1 MTVLLDTQ
9 MAILAVSYPTQLTS
23 REREILIENS
33 AFAVSIASLWE
44 IAIKNSLGL
53 RRDRFPFSIGEAID
67 RFRSAGFEILA
78 ITDHHLRVVESL
90 PHIHRD
96 PFDRMLVAQSKSE
109 GWPLLTRDRLVLQY
123 STQFR

>member
-9 MAILAVSYPTQLTS
+9 MAILVVSSPTQLTA

-53 RRDRFPFSIGEAID
+53 RRDRFPFSISEALD
-67 RFRSAGFEILA
+67 RFKNAGFEILA
-78 ITDHHLRVVESL
+78 IADYHLREVESL
-90 PHIHRD
+90 PHLHRD
-96 PFDRMLVAQSKSE
+96 PFDRMLVAQSKCE